1 MHSDRDG
8 LQLTKLLT
16 IIDDFVGLLP
26 IASARYML

>member
-26 IASARYML
+26 TARARYML